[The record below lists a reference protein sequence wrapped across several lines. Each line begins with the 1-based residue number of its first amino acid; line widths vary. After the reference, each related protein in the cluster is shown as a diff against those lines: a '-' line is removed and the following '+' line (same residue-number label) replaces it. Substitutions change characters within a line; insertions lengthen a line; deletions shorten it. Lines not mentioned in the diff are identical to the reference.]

1 MKYKF
6 KLNTDN
12 PLVSIVIPTKN
23 RPALLKKSIESVLL
37 QSFQEWEIIIVFNS
51 SDEKTESQITG
62 YMKDDPR
69 IKFFKVPESKTG
81 GISEYL
87 NFGIMKSN
95 GKYIA
100 RLDDDDI
107 WCSRD
112 KLRMQVDF
120 FDLNK
125 NHVVTGGGVIMVDP
139 YGNELYR
146 YFKNET
152 DEMIRKKALL
162 ACPMEHTTVMF
173 RKDIALKAGC
183 YGKYR
188 LAEDWE
194 FFLRLGE
201 HGKFYNFQKYFTHYM
216 QYEDNFSL
224 KDQGEV
230 ARTEMNIIISHRK
243 TYPLFLYGLS
253 IHFVQYLYSFFP
265 EFVKDRLQFFLRY
278 LKRNYL

>member
-1 MKYKF
+1 M
-6 KLNTDN
+6 NTDK

-23 RPALLKKSIESVLL
+23 RPFLLKKSIESVLV
-37 QSFQEWEIIIVFNS
+37 QTFQEWEIIIVFNS
-51 SDEKTESQITG
+51 SDKNTEMQITD

-69 IKFFKVPESKTG
+69 IKFFQVPESKAG

-87 NFGIMKSN
+87 NFGINRSN

-112 KLRMQVDF
+112 KLRKQVDF
-120 FDLNK
+120 FDSHK
-125 NHVVTGGGVIMVDP
+125 NHVITGGGVIMVDP
-139 YGNELYR
+139 DGNELHR

-152 DEMIRKKALL
+152 DAIIRKKALL

-173 RKDIALKAGC
+173 KKDIALKAGC
-183 YGKYR
+183 YGKYKV
-188 LAEDWE
+188 AEDWD

-201 HGKFYNFQKYFTHYM
+201 YGMFYNFQEYFTHYL
-216 QYEDNFSL
+216 QGEDNFSL
-224 KDQGEV
+224 KNQSEV
-230 ARTEMNIIISHRK
+230 ARTEMNIIIRNRK
-243 TYPLFLYGLS
+243 KYPLFIFGLS

-265 EFVKDRLQFFLRY
+265 DFVKNKLQFFLRY